1 MPRDGFQ
8 EEAPREQML
17 QEDDAMGVLDDAI
30 LTGKVKAALL
40 LDERIGATGINV
52 NTVDGEV
59 TLEGT
64 VDSEIQCSLAE
75 DIAVLKGAHSV
86 RNLLD
91 VTGNA
96 NSLTLGPIAEGAFG
110 RVTTPPGAPPT
121 DHADLEE
128 EVRHALAADRRVNA
142 RLLDVRV
149 ENNTVFLAGRQ
160 GDVDAHHAAVE
171 TAAHVPGVV
180 AVEDDVEIM
189 PAV

>member
-1 MPRDGFQ
+1 VKI
-8 EEAPREQML
+8 
-17 QEDDAMGVLDDAI
+17 MGVLEDAI
-30 LTGKVKAALL
+30 LTGKLKAALL

-64 VDSEIQCSLAE
+64 VDSEVQRSLAE
-75 DIAVLKGAHSV
+75 HVADLQGAHSV
-86 RNLLD
+86 RNLLE
-91 VTGNA
+91 VAGEPITA
-96 NSLTLGPIAEGAFG
+96 SFGPLADGAFG
-110 RVTTPPGAPPT
+110 RVTTPAGAPPSVR
-121 DHADLEE
+121 ANLEE
-128 EVRHALAADRRVNA
+128 EVRRALAADRRVNEH
-142 RLLDVRV
+142 LLNVEV
-149 ENNTVFLAGRQ
+149 ENSTVILTGRQ